1 MRKTEIFQDILN
13 TVCHVTEISPQE
25 ILSED
30 RREEVVGA
38 RAILVR
44 LLSENGFYIGE
55 IAACMKRTRPSIR
68 YLLKSFEGRSKTRK
82 MIRINMED
90 AQGCLDA

>member
-30 RREEVVGA
+30 RREEVVDA
-38 RAILVR
+38 RAILAQ
-44 LLSENGFYIGE
+44 LLNENGFYIGE
-55 IAACMKRTRPSIR
+55 IAAYMKRTRPSIR

-82 MIRINMED
+82 MIQINIGDVQEH
-90 AQGCLDA
+90 LKE